1 MRAEGNDRAKRRK
14 ERKKGRERENER
26 NRWKEEAARC
36 GPAPTQFRFSSAF
49 SSKKNKPN
57 KTNQTKQTKQNKT
70 RTSVIP
76 LDVYLV
82 LPSFH
87 LDDDPVKLKLMVS
100 PVTGARFGPSSL
112 ARAKTG
118 LWSLK
123 LCRCENLVS

>member
-1 MRAEGNDRAKRRK
+1 M
-14 ERKKGRERENER
+14 ERGGGEM
-26 NRWKEEAARC
+26 WTGAD
-36 GPAPTQFRFSSAF
+36 PVSFLFRVFLE
-49 SSKKNKPN
+49 K

-87 LDDDPVKLKLMVS
+87 FDDDPVKLKLMVS